1 MLRKFL
7 LACASGLLLE
17 ATNAAVSPTPAASVS
32 PKATTP
38 SPSPTASALIDSL
51 QAADLQ
57 QVISI
62 LKNNFINPA
71 ALSELELNRATLQGL
86 MIRLGHGVVLLPNS
100 AAAQMEN
107 GRPLFSELL
116 AGHIGYLRIDALTA
130 GNLQAMDGSLKAFAN
145 QKADALIVDLRTC
158 TATNDFATAAE
169 FAMRFTPKGKTLFIL
184 HKPGAKQDRVF
195 SSDRDPSYQGLMMV
209 LADGNTAG
217 AAETLVGVLRLYQK
231 AMIIGQPTAGS
242 AVEYSDISL
251 PSGKVLRVAV
261 SEVVLPESKPLFP
274 AGITPDLPVEMAE
287 KDRNEIFQ
295 QSLTKGMSRFIF
307 ESERPHLNE
316 AALLAGTNPELE
328 AIEASQHG
336 HVPNR
341 EALHDA
347 VAQRAVDLVTSLAI
361 YQKR

>member
-1 MLRKFL
+1 MLREFSL
-7 LACASGLLLE
+7 GLVSWLLLE
-17 ATNAAVSPTPAASVS
+17 ATNAAVSPTPAAAVS
-32 PKATTP
+32 PKLTAP

-51 QAADLQ
+51 QPADLQ

-71 ALSELELNRATLQGL
+71 ALNETELNRATLQGL
-86 MIRLGHGVVLLPNS
+86 MIRLGHGVILLPNS
-100 AAAQMEN
+100 SAAEMET
-107 GRPLFSELL
+107 GRPFFSELF
-116 AGHIGYLRIDALTA
+116 AGHIGYLRLGALTV
-130 GNLQAMDGSLKAFAN
+130 GNLQAMDGALKAFAT
-145 QKADALIVDLRTC
+145 QKADALIVDLRASA
-158 TATNDFATAAE
+158 ATNDFATAAD
-169 FAMRFTPKGKTLFIL
+169 FAKRFTPKGKTLFIL

-195 SSDRDPSYQGLMMV
+195 SSDRDPTYQGLIMV
-209 LADGNTAG
+209 LTDASTAG
-217 AAETLVGVLRLYQK
+217 AVEALAGVLRLYDK

-242 AVEYSDISL
+242 AVEYSDLPL

-274 AGITPDLPVEMAE
+274 TGIMPDLPVEMAE
-287 KDRNEIFQ
+287 KDRDEIFQ
-295 QSLTKGMSRFIF
+295 QSLTKGMSRFVF

-328 AIEASQHG
+328 ALEATQHG
-336 HVPNR
+336 RAPAK
-341 EALHDA
+341 EMLHDA